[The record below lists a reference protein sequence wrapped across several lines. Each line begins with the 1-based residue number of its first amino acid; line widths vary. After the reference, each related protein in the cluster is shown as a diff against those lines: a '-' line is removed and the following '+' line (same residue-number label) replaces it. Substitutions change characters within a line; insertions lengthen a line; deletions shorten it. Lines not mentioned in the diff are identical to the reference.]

1 MVEKRPAYNPWLY
14 NLIILICQNSIL
26 RIKDEKTG
34 LINDFIIQQLTT
46 LVIKIYKNIH
56 SQPSKS

>member
-1 MVEKRPAYNPWLY
+1 MDTYIHKIYNVAIHYSGRKKTSRAYNPWLY

-34 LINDFIIQQLTT
+34 HINDFIIQ
-46 LVIKIYKNIH
+46 H
-56 SQPSKS
+56 